1 VTVGDVLRH
10 DRGIEAGSIVV
21 DRHHDAVALARQAN
35 PDHRGLRVLADV
47 RQQLARRPV
56 QQRL

>member
-1 VTVGDVLRH
+1 MRH

-35 PDHRGLRVLADV
+35 PDRRGLRVLADV